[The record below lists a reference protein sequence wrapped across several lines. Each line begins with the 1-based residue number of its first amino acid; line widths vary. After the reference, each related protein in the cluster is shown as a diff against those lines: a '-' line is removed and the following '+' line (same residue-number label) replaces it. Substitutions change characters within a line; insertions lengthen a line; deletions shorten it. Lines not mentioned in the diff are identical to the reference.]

1 MIAEKKPRIGPKV
14 PVKVP
19 EYMICEIMDGK
30 PLYYKGYRD
39 VLSGKKT
46 FGEIVG
52 SSRLQS
58 FIVMYLVRVLVTKLS
73 EDEYVIFS
81 SELGL
86 HLDRGNNLSGDIV
99 IYEAA
104 TMPPEAI
111 NEYYSDIPAKVCI
124 EVDISIDTA
133 DMVEES
139 YIYRK
144 TQKLLSFGMEKVIWI
159 TTASKKVTIATAGQP
174 WLIIDWD
181 QDVDVLD
188 GVMVNIGRY
197 LADRGVV
204 VN

>member
-1 MIAEKKPRIGPKV
+1 MIAEKKPRLGPK
-14 PVKVP
+14 PPAKVP

-58 FIVMYLVRVLVTKLS
+58 FIIMYLVRVLSLALS
-73 EDEYVIFS
+73 EEQYVIFCN
-81 SELGL
+81 ELGL

-104 TMPPEAI
+104 TMPPAAI

-133 DMVEES
+133 NMGEET
-139 YIYRK
+139 YLHKK
-144 TQKLLSFGMEKVIWI
+144 TQKLLAFGMEKVIWI
-159 TTASKKVTIATAGQP
+159 TTTSKKVTIATAGQP
-174 WLIIDWD
+174 WLVVDWD
-181 QDVDVLD
+181 QDVDLLE
-188 GVMVNIGRY
+188 GVTVNIGKY
-197 LADRGVV
+197 LVDRGVV

>member
-1 MIAEKKPRIGPKV
+1 MIAEKKPRIGPKA
-14 PVKVP
+14 PANVP

-52 SSRLQS
+52 SSRLQR

-133 DMVEES
+133 DTGEES
-139 YIYRK
+139 YLHKK
-144 TQKLLSFGMEKVIWI
+144 TQKLLAFGMEKVIWI
-159 TTASKKVTIATAGQP
+159 TTTSKKVTIATAGHP
-174 WLIIDWD
+174 WLVIDWD
-181 QDVDVLD
+181 QNIDILD
-188 GVMVNIGRY
+188 GVTVNIGQY
-197 LADRGVV
+197 LSDRGVV

>member
-1 MIAEKKPRIGPKV
+1 MIAEKKPRVGPKP
-14 PVKVP
+14 PVEVP
-19 EYMICEIMDGK
+19 EYMICEIMDGE
-30 PLYYKGYRD
+30 PLYYKGYRE

-58 FIVMYLVRVLVTKLS
+58 FIIMHLVRVLTGKLS
-73 EDEYVIFS
+73 EDDYVIFC

-133 DMVEES
+133 NMGEET
-139 YIYRK
+139 YLYKK
-144 TQKLLSFGMEKVIWI
+144 TQKLLTFGMEKVVWI
-159 TTASKKVTIATAGQP
+159 TTPTRKITIATAGQP
-174 WLIIDWD
+174 WQIIDWD
-181 QDVDVLD
+181 QEIELID
-188 GVMVNIGRY
+188 GVAVNIGKY

>member
-1 MIAEKKPRIGPKV
+1 MIAERKPRIGPKA
-14 PVKVP
+14 PNKVP

-46 FGEIVG
+46 FEEIVG

-58 FIVMYLVRVLVTKLS
+58 FIIAYLMRLLTRQLS
-73 EDEYVIFS
+73 DDQYTIFTN
-81 SELGL
+81 ELGL

-99 IYEAA
+99 IYDAA

-133 DMVEES
+133 NIGEET
-139 YIYRK
+139 YLHKK
-144 TQKLLSFGMEKVIWI
+144 TQKLLTFGMEKVVWI
-159 TTASKKVTIATAGQP
+159 TTASKKITIATSGQP
-174 WLIIDWD
+174 WLVIDWD
-181 QDVDVLD
+181 QDIDLLD
-188 GVMVNIGRY
+188 GVTVNIGRY
-197 LADRGVV
+197 LAERGVV
-204 VN
+204 VH